1 MTGSSDNLDTDHR
14 EPFLESIAQRRLPDV
29 IAEQVVDGIRKGALK
44 PGDRL
49 PTEQELARRLGV
61 GRTSVREGL
70 QKLQTLGIVEVKKG
84 RGAFVAERTKDDAG
98 EAFARWTAEHA
109 FAIEELIEVRLA
121 LEAQAAGLAA
131 IRANEARIVEIER
144 AYATHQAAGEA
155 DDLTEIVRSDERFH
169 QAIFDASGN
178 RMLATLY
185 GELIPEVLEFRQK
198 TLALPWAPKRSIKGH
213 GEIVKAIRNRDPRAA
228 RVAMIDHLW
237 VLYEEVHE
245 AAAAQAPGVAADLAP
260 REAIG

>member
-1 MTGSSDNLDTDHR
+1 MDATSDKLDTDHQK
-14 EPFLESIAQRRLPDV
+14 PFLKSIAQRRLPDV
-29 IAEQVVDGIRKGALK
+29 IAEQIVEGIRREALM

-49 PTEQELARRLGV
+49 PTEQELARQLGV

-70 QKLQTLGIVEVKKG
+70 QKLQTLGIVEVRKG
-84 RGAFVAERTKDDAG
+84 RGAFVASQTKDDARD
-98 EAFARWTAEHA
+98 AFSRWTAEHA

-131 IRANEARIVEIER
+131 ARANEAQIAEIEKWQAEHR
-144 AYATHQAAGEA
+144 AAG
-155 DDLTEIVRSDERFH
+155 DDLTKIVRSDERFH
-169 QAIFDASGN
+169 EAVFEASGN

-213 GEIVKAIRNRDPRAA
+213 AEIVKAIRNRDSRAA
-228 RVAMIDHLW
+228 RSAMIDHLW
-237 VLYEEVHE
+237 VLYGEVHE
-245 AAAAQAPGVAADLAP
+245 AAARQGPGMVAGLAP